1 MNYSE
6 LIDQVNREVKHV
18 EKEYIRDVI
27 MATIR
32 VMIEEL
38 AINPAEAKIMVSG
51 FGTLHLTY
59 YKNAKNTMFKTMGRG
74 EDTTGNWTIRFKPS
88 KKLKDVVNGKIKLE
102 DMTIGDRYLFPEYHM
117 ADETHMYNDKGD
129 IVSTVRK
136 KEIKHTNEYWLKQ
149 IEKIKAGKLEVK
161 KDGTI
166 GKVERRG
173 RPRNKLTQE
182 QIRHKAMYELR
193 RDYRRAR
200 RQREKAEKE
209 QQELLTKEQIK
220 FEKENSDEE

>member
-18 EKEYIRDVI
+18 EKENIRDVI

-51 FGTLHLTY
+51 FGTLRLTY
-59 YKNAKNTMFKTMGRG
+59 LKNAKNVMFKTMGRG